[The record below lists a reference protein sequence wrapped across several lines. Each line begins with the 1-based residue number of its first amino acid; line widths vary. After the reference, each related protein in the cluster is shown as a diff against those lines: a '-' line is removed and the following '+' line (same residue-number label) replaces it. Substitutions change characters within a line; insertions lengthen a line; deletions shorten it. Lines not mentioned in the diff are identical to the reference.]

1 MSKYKNKKIIFDDIE
16 FDSILEKDFYIHLL
30 KKYKKE
36 DIIVQPKF
44 ELLSKFTKKE
54 QNYRSTYY
62 VADFQIGNIVYDVK
76 TFITATPVFKLKEKL
91 FNYKY
96 HNLTLICVNKSTK
109 EMQSKGFEVFDEYKK
124 IEKYK
129 KDKKKELNN
138 EKNNE

>member
-1 MSKYKNKKIIFDDIE
+1 MSKYKNKKIIFDNIE
-16 FDSILEKDFYIHLL
+16 FDSILEKEFYEYLL
-30 KKYKKE
+30 QTNKKE

-44 ELLSKFTKKE
+44 ELLPKFIKKE
-54 QNYRSTYY
+54 NNYRATYY

-96 HNLTLICVNKSTK
+96 HNLTLICVNKTTRV
-109 EMQSKGFEVFDEYKK
+109 MQKDGWKVFDEYKK

-129 KDKKKELNN
+129 KDKKKGI
-138 EKNNE
+138 